1 MSTVNNGAAPDNR
14 KTIYGILI
22 AALVLTWGYIF
33 YDKSQTKET
42 IQGLETK
49 ISNVDSA
56 RMAIQQEF
64 MNVSAKADSLT
75 KDNLELQGDLAERNA
90 DIQKLKG
97 NISSILK
104 KRNATEKE
112 LAEATEEE
120 LPEVKEVKKSVPAN
134 YPVNGVSLIAKASSE
149 LGMDGN
155 QVASA
160 LGLSNVAEVI
170 NSYKLEYWDTLKGG
184 NNASNT
190 KAKGKK

>member
-112 LAEATEEE
+112 LAEAKQMIGE
-120 LPEVKEVKKSVPAN
+120 L
-134 YPVNGVSLIAKASSE
+134 NGKI
-149 LGMDGN
+149 DGLFAVLMVVGCF
-155 QVASA
+155 QAVAII
-160 LGLSNVAEVI
+160 V
-170 NSYKLEYWDTLKGG
+170 
-184 NNASNT
+184 
-190 KAKGKK
+190 